1 MTQFFSRSC
10 TNNVVSCL
18 MKLPRLPHS
27 PVFLRAD
34 AHPELPGAG
43 LHGAADH
50 EAVARLEDVQR
61 TGHAGEAHRAHEHRD
76 LRPVIPR
83 LWKNSRNDNG
93 DYYETERY
101 FTMLIIT

>member
-1 MTQFFSRSC
+1 MKMCPSDTFFSPKLHH
-10 TNNVVSCL
+10 NVVSFF
-18 MKLPRLPHS
+18 MKLPKLLLKLPHL

-50 EAVARLEDVQR
+50 QAVARLEDVQR

-76 LRPVIPR
+76 LRPIIPG
-83 LWKNSRNDNG
+83 L
-93 DYYETERY
+93 
-101 FTMLIIT
+101 

>member
-1 MTQFFSRSC
+1 
-10 TNNVVSCL
+10 
-18 MKLPRLPHS
+18 MKLLRQQPRLPHS

-83 LWKNSRNDNG
+83 LWKNNRNNNG
-93 DYYETERY
+93 DYYETGRY